1 MSVFNLNTGDGNFK
15 DRQKKVFDQLLV
27 LENSRT
33 SHTDQH
39 AEGQRTSKR
48 AQRHETKQFRRKES
62 IFKKPQNPVSR
73 NYFNK
78 QVLQVLPKLVF

>member
-39 AEGQRTSKR
+39 TEPQPTSKR

-62 IFKKPQNPVSR
+62 IFKKPQNPVFR

-78 QVLQVLPKLVF
+78 QVSQV